1 MSARHLA
8 KCCGREMTTANQLME
23 FVREDLLPRHEYVD
37 VREDFSFSRCRD
49 LEPEVFSTEA
59 VSRPNKDRKV

>member
-1 MSARHLA
+1 
-8 KCCGREMTTANQLME
+8 MTTANQLME